1 MTSSQSI
8 TARHLALNVLNKF
21 NIDRHDVRTLLH
33 QMLSFT
39 TEKAL
44 ATELVYGSIR
54 NLQIL
59 DMIITLAADLP
70 LSRIQKNLLNIL
82 RIGTYELIF
91 NPNTPEYAAVNEAVK
106 LANDTA
112 SNKQAA
118 FTNAVLRNIV
128 RSIVNRAAQLE
139 DANLRTT
146 IPRSPTTGC
155 RFKNALLPHPKQN
168 PAEYLSKAFSLPEWL
183 VARWLSDFDFEQAR
197 NICLASNRRPAA
209 YVQPNTLKI
218 TPQDLLDRFTTAKI
232 NAQLVPDSRSGPMIR
247 IQTPQQIMKLPGFK
261 KGLFTIQDPTA
272 AKVPRTIDPKPGQT
286 IVDLC
291 AAPGTKTV
299 LLAQLMENKGTI
311 IATDID
317 TRRLEMVD
325 QNCQRLGITIV
336 KTIKYDRLMQCLS
349 KLPDIHA
356 LLLDVPCSNTAVLA
370 RRPEVRLRLKKQML
384 KSLTKTQSELLQKA
398 AKIIDKHPKAQICYS
413 TCSTLKDENSLII
426 QQFLSQ
432 NYDFKLVSQKM
443 TFPTAQTQAH
453 FDHDGGFLAII
464 RKK

>member
-1 MTSSQSI
+1 MTSSQTI
-8 TARHLALNVLNKF
+8 TARKLALNVLNKF
-21 NIDRHDVRTLLH
+21 SIDRHDVRTLLH
-33 QMLSFT
+33 RMLTDT
-39 TEKAL
+39 TQKAL
-44 ATELVYGSIR
+44 ATELVYGSVR
-54 NLQIL
+54 NLQTL
-59 DMIITLAADLP
+59 DMIIAGAADLP
-70 LSRIQKNLLNIL
+70 IPRIQKEILNIL
-82 RIGTYELIF
+82 RIAAYELIF
-91 NPNTPEYAAVNEAVK
+91 TPNTPEYAAVNEAVK
-106 LANDTA
+106 LAHDTA
-112 SNKQAA
+112 GNKQAA

-146 IPRSPTTGC
+146 IPQSPTTGC

-168 PAEYLSKAFSLPEWL
+168 PPAYLSKAFSLPEWL
-183 VARWLSDFDFEQAR
+183 VARWLSDFDFEQTR

-218 TPQDLLDRFTTAKI
+218 TPQELLNRFTTAKI
-232 NAQLVPDSRSGPMIR
+232 NANLLPDPQSGPMIR
-247 IQTPQQIMKLPGFK
+247 IQTPKQIMKLPGYK

-272 AKVPRTIDPKPGQT
+272 AKVPRILDPKPGQT
-286 IVDLC
+286 IIDLC

-317 TRRLEMVD
+317 ADRLEMVN
-325 QNCQRLGITIV
+325 QNCKRLGITIV
-336 KTIKYDRLMQCLS
+336 KTIQHDRLMQFLS
-349 KLPDIHA
+349 QLPDIHA

-370 RRPEVRLRLKKQML
+370 RRPEVRLRLKPQIL
-384 KSLTKTQSELLQKA
+384 NSLTKTQYQILEKA
-398 AKIIDKHPKAQICYS
+398 AKIVAQHPKAQICYS
-413 TCSTLKDENSLII
+413 TCSILKDENSLII

-443 TFPTAQTQAH
+443 TLPTAQTDAH